1 MTALSHVFPLPLHVL
16 LPLKK
21 YSLKV
26 LLQHRKAW
34 MGKLH
39 RFDYSTPS
47 KDPRLTRSKQSAP
60 NQQWPEDVLEKA
72 GFDRQNGSEACNSYT
87 RRSLHWKKTHS
98 EV

>member
-21 YSLKV
+21 YSLMV
-26 LLQHRKAW
+26 LLRHRKAW
-34 MGKLH
+34 MG
-39 RFDYSTPS
+39 TPS
-47 KDPRLTRSKQSAP
+47 KDPRLTRSKQSPP

-87 RRSLHWKKTHS
+87 RPLLHWEKTQ
-98 EV
+98 